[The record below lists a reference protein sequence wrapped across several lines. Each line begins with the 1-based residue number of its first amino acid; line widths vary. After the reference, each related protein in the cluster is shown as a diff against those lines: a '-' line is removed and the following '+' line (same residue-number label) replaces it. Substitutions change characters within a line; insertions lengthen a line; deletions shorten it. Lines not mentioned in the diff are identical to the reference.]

1 MHKIIFS
8 FLIISITNFSLA
20 KADDDDKDGNKA
32 KKSIHKFTS
41 SELKEIARISREDT
55 LFVPNNLNL
64 QLELIKSNPN
74 LVYKF
79 RLDSLE
85 KTVPLTYNQYVQ
97 TYIDIFAARRKD
109 QIGKMLGLSKY
120 YFPIFEKALKAYD
133 IPEEIKYLAIV
144 ESSMNPNAIS
154 RVGAT
159 GIWQFMFATAKVYGL
174 KIDNYVDER
183 RDPIQASYA
192 AAAYFKDAYEEFGDW
207 QLALAAYNCGKGN
220 VSRAIAKAGGVKDF
234 WAIQPYLP
242 AETRNYVPAFIAT
255 AYIMNFHEK
264 HDINLIE
271 PNFVINTD
279 TIYVNKSISLAAI
292 AKSIDVP
299 LPDLINLNPAYRRK
313 IVNGKEAEPKRLVIP
328 LTHQSVYENIYALL
342 ENGDDNTSQ
351 KAIFVS
357 DDTVENNEKEPSKP
371 KFYKVKAGDNISEI
385 ADDYNIT
392 VQDIKV
398 WNRLSSSMVL
408 PGQVL
413 NISGGTAKTYRSA
426 PKMKASYIS
435 YKVKTGDT
443 LSEIA
448 EKFKGL
454 TVSKLKALNG
464 IKRNTIQ
471 PGKILKITKS

>member
-1 MHKIIFS
+1 MHKYYSLLLIVFALNIFPG
-8 FLIISITNFSLA
+8 
-20 KADDDDKDGNKA
+20 KADDGDKNK
-32 KKSIHKFTS
+32 KKTTHKFTVA
-41 SELKEIARISREDT
+41 ELREIARISREDT

-64 QLELIKSNPN
+64 QLELIKTNPN

-79 RLDSLE
+79 RLDSLQ
-85 KTVPLTYNQYVQ
+85 KSVPLTYNQYVQ
-97 TYIDIFAARRKD
+97 TYIDIFASSRKA

-120 YFPIFEKALKAYD
+120 YFPIFEKALKAYN

-174 KIDNYVDER
+174 KMDTYVDER

-192 AAAYFKDAYEEFGDW
+192 AAAYFQDAYIEFGDW
-207 QLALAAYNCGKGN
+207 LLALAAYNCGKGN

-234 WAIQPYLP
+234 WEIQPYLP

-255 AYIMNFHEK
+255 AYIMNFHDK
-264 HDINLIE
+264 HDISLIE
-271 PNFVINTD
+271 PSFLINTD
-279 TIYVNKSISLAAI
+279 TVYVNKSISLAAI

-299 LPDLINLNPAYRRK
+299 VQDLVNLNPAYRRK
-313 IVNGKEAEPKRLVIP
+313 IVNGKETEPKRLVIP
-328 LTHQSVYENIYALL
+328 LTHQNVYENIYALL
-342 ENGDDNTSQ
+342 DGGDKGPET
-351 KAIFVS
+351 KAIFVNETGGS
-357 DDTVENNEKEPSKP
+357 DDEKQPLKA
-371 KFYKVKAGDNISEI
+371 KFHKVKPGENISVI
-385 ADDYNIT
+385 ADGYSIS

-398 WNRLSSSMVL
+398 WNKLSSSMVL

-413 NISGGTAKTYRSA
+413 AISGGPVKTYRA
-426 PKMKASYIS
+426 TTKKRPSYIS
-435 YKVKTGDT
+435 YKVKQGDT

-448 EKFKGL
+448 DKFKGL
-454 TVSKLKALNG
+454 SVSELKAMNG